1 MMKKET
7 FNYNLL
13 TQTPDK
19 IFYISIMNLV
29 SIGFSIGIIWLFFM
43 IKNHIIMNLFP
54 LSSSF
59 FEVFTSICLT
69 ALCIFV
75 CVLFLGVNFLRA
87 SLCLFLWL
95 IFILIYGYLSPFLD
109 FGFEWGWL
117 LVWFGWVLI
126 ILPSILLVFEKIPLN
141 IFVWNAILINFITFG
156 VNILTYGS
164 WHK

>member
-1 MMKKET
+1 MIKKET

-19 IFYISIMNLV
+19 IFYIIIMNFV